1 MNQTK
6 MDRLIA
12 VASEFC
18 RLAHEMGL
26 TTGQINQRAA
36 FTRFTRSRVTRWVRQ
51 GKILPKKQQSRIY
64 YDLDKLIE
72 LSQSYEYM
80 NHT

>member
-1 MNQTK
+1 
-6 MDRLIA
+6 
-12 VASEFC
+12 
-18 RLAHEMGL
+18 
-26 TTGQINQRAA
+26 
-36 FTRFTRSRVTRWVRQ
+36 VTRWVRQ